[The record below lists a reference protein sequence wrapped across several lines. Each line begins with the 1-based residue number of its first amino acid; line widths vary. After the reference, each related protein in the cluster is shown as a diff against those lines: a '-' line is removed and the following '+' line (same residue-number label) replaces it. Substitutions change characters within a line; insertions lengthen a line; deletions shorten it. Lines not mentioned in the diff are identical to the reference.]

1 MKVVNGLE
9 SYSHYP
15 NGIGIH
21 ITLTKAEDGG
31 RAQERWAVVLEESSE
46 PDEVQRKKSAE
57 VLMTA
62 AVTRAGMVY
71 LILESQFERG
81 RMTTPLKSRE
91 LTFWKEPW
99 MTTIKV
105 SRAHLPYPIM
115 VPMVEE
121 AQKALPPRDDN
132 FNNSHITCTA
142 RRDDSLALEAGG
154 HVTRVQGAVLCQSL
168 HMTSRRTLKHKYNLW
183 CFLLSSKLVQISI
196 PKYIFYLIAILA
208 QEEYDYCCSCCPC
221 QCTCVPGLCPSAAD
235 QLPVE
240 EISAA
245 DYIDEKKKAKP
256 KLREDTETKVAVRRF
271 AGFMTGIFLT
281 TLYAMIVLFVKNYNL
296 WFCLTSSVVIG
307 FFLSLGMAFSLRV
320 RVTVLLMLPQI
331 LSGEAK
337 TVILF
342 IAFTLV
348 LQGPGAN
355 VVENI
360 QRSTASMAC
369 GAELAVNETKELAA
383 KITKP
388 LMSALNALKSI
399 GKKIRSATDST
410 SRFFRKFYDGLKH
423 AMKNLRAVWAFI
435 ANIGDIC
442 NEELELPYIKCNK
455 AFDEAKK
462 NCFKVMSFMG
472 FLCHI
477 LDTFRPLCGLAKI
490 ITTLCVIP
498 DYVQGFV
505 RKHVKNPIL
514 SVIRNFKDQF
524 DFKISVIHDFD
535 AKMNVSYYQI
545 SAAMIKELKEDV
557 EKYMEMLSMFS
568 YSMLFICIFT
578 YIEALRYRKNYL
590 INNNH
595 DNIYITR
602 DFIELDV
609 MRAKQNHKTLLPLS
623 SREAYGF
630 IRPTALSLTKKEK
643 KGYVFEIIN
652 VFRSFLVALLS
663 ASLDY
668 LFFWVLDVVDHIMKG
683 DIVTHAPVIF
693 SMLVNGSGFTDDI
706 YTTLVSAFEAIQ
718 ATNITIQ
725 TTKCQIRPSEP
736 NYREY
741 VLIAFLHGFAFCI
754 AIFGIYMRRLKRY
767 ICAYY
772 YPTREQVRICFLY
785 NKLLT
790 KRRHVAKAL
799 FQSIKSNKV
808 DKGHNSIMLILAAKC
823 PLLCGWLAKY
833 MGASEE
839 YCMGCA
845 QIRTNKNIG
854 EFSAC
859 TTPGCK
865 GMYCEGCSNI
875 LKNVCSLCMGPLL
888 DNDMEDEEM

>member
-1 MKVVNGLE
+1 MGTRQGPFEWLC
-9 SYSHYP
+9 
-15 NGIGIH
+15 GWCGH
-21 ITLTKAEDGG
+21 I
-31 RAQERWAVVLEESSE
+31 
-46 PDEVQRKKSAE
+46 
-57 VLMTA
+57 
-62 AVTRAGMVY
+62 
-71 LILESQFERG
+71 
-81 RMTTPLKSRE
+81 
-91 LTFWKEPW
+91 
-99 MTTIKV
+99 
-105 SRAHLPYPIM
+105 
-115 VPMVEE
+115 
-121 AQKALPPRDDN
+121 
-132 FNNSHITCTA
+132 
-142 RRDDSLALEAGG
+142 
-154 HVTRVQGAVLCQSL
+154 
-168 HMTSRRTLKHKYNLW
+168 
-183 CFLLSSKLVQISI
+183 
-196 PKYIFYLIAILA
+196 
-208 QEEYDYCCSCCPC
+208 CSCCRGICSSRCSACSFCPC
-221 QCTCVPGLCPSAAD
+221 QCTCVPVLCPSAAD
-235 QLPVE
+235 QLLVE

-245 DYIDEKKKAKP
+245 DYIDEKKKKTKP
-256 KLREDTETKVAVRRF
+256 KIREDTETKVAVRRF
-271 AGFMTGIFLT
+271 AGFLTGIVLT

-296 WFCLTSSVVIG
+296 WFCLTTSVVIG
-307 FFLSLGMAFSLRV
+307 FFLTLGMAFSLRV

-369 GAELAVNETKELAA
+369 GAELAVNETRELAS

-410 SRFFRKFYDGLKH
+410 SRFFRKFFDGLKH

-442 NEELELPYIKCNK
+442 SEELERPYIKCNK
-455 AFDEAKK
+455 AFDEAKD

-472 FLCHI
+472 FLCYI
-477 LDTFRPLCGLAKI
+477 LDVFRPLCGLAKI
-490 ITTLCVIP
+490 IIILCVIP
-498 DYVQGFV
+498 DYVQAFV

-514 SVIRNFKDQF
+514 SVIRNFRNQF
-524 DFKISVIHDFD
+524 DFKISVIHDFS
-535 AKMNVSYYQI
+535 AKMNVSYYDI
-545 SAAMIKELKEDV
+545 SSAMVKELKEDV

-568 YSMLFICIFT
+568 YSMIFICVFT
-578 YIEALRYRKNYL
+578 YIQALRYRKSYL
-590 INNNH
+590 SNNNH

-609 MRAKQNHKTLLPLS
+609 MRAKQNRDTLLPLS
-623 SREAYGF
+623 SSEAYGL
-630 IRPTALSLTKKEK
+630 IRPTALSLTRKEK

-663 ASLDY
+663 VSLDY

-683 DIVTHAPVIF
+683 DIVTRAPVIF
-693 SMLVNGSGFTDDI
+693 SMFVNGSGYADDI
-706 YTTLVSAFEAIQ
+706 YTSLVSAFEAIQ

-741 VLIAFLHGFAFCI
+741 VLIAFMHGFGFFI

-790 KRRHVAKAL
+790 KRRYVEKAL
-799 FQSIKSNKV
+799 FQSIKSNKA

-823 PLLCGWLAKY
+823 PLLCGWLAKF

-854 EFSAC
+854 EYSAC
-859 TTPGCK
+859 STPGCK
-865 GMYCEGCSNI
+865 GMYCEGCSNV
-875 LKNVCSLCMGPLL
+875 LNNVCSLCMGPLL
-888 DNDMEDEEM
+888 DDDIEDEELDSSDDETLTLWMEGTKSIKMEDSSKRVKMKKAIKSRLKETIKTRGKGNELIEKYKSLIPSDSEDFSGSSDDDDSEESDFEYQSTKANDDIFDADWKLPTRTNDQNLDLIMLPDVLGRRKRNERSQKEEVDVEKGLQ